1 MWSWVCSHGLEQSL
15 AGSISAVIVIFLW
28 KAGNSWLVGY
38 GWEVILVTL
47 PPVAAPGAERDT
59 RLTRP
64 SLFPISRCLNR
75 PSQSRLPTTA
85 P

>member
-47 PPVAAPGAERDT
+47 PPRC
-59 RLTRP
+59 RP
-64 SLFPISRCLNR
+64 WG
-75 PSQSRLPTTA
+75 
-85 P
+85 